1 MHWREYEPEYD
12 MWLLIWDLDNVIN
25 LIKKYDEMFLSYT
38 DMMKATDELKM
49 KTILMKEKIKE
60 KASRI
65 MS

>member
-60 KASRI
+60 KALRI

>member
-1 MHWREYEPEYD
+1 
-12 MWLLIWDLDNVIN
+12 VIN

-38 DMMKATDELKM
+38 DMIKATNRLKI

-60 KASRI
+60 KALRI

>member
-1 MHWREYEPEYD
+1 
-12 MWLLIWDLDNVIN
+12 
-25 LIKKYDEMFLSYT
+25 MFLSYT